1 MRYASEP
8 LPSYRYLRNRFYT
21 IDFKKILISSGS
33 LYLLSHVLFPPSH
46 IYIIIP
52 IILYSPLQS
61 SYMGQQVTCAAMVSC
76 LRFIYSFIGH
86 SPAVS
91 SASATR
97 SHSRSPH
104 VVRCSVIPVILLA
117 TWWWK
122 PSSTLIISTITTK
135 LLLLY
140 NNTDCTNELYSIPR
154 AHTADPVLKKN
165 SSTTTHRLRAFP
177 RFYYRSAQLLLLYET
192 VQPRYGNAAA
202 GAIGSEFTLIKT
214 RLASK
219 HRFRVLLL
227 PPNTSHRLVIAL
239 VLRILPPFASVW

>member
-1 MRYASEP
+1 M
-8 LPSYRYLRNRFYT
+8 
-21 IDFKKILISSGS
+21 
-33 LYLLSHVLFPPSH
+33 H
-46 IYIIIP
+46 
-52 IILYSPLQS
+52 S
-61 SYMGQQVTCAAMVSC
+61 SYMGRDFTCADMISSPSC
-76 LRFIYSFIGH
+76 IYSLIVH
-86 SPAVS
+86 IPEIYSD
-91 SASATR
+91 SATR
-97 SHSRSPH
+97 GHSHSPL
-104 VVRCSVIPVILLA
+104 VVRCTIIPVILLA

-154 AHTADPVLKKN
+154 AHTADPVLQKN

-219 HRFRVLLL
+219 HSFRVLLL

-239 VLRILPPFASVW
+239 VLRILPPFAYVPD